1 MAITDGQ
8 CKNNGIMKTIIL
20 ILALCISQ
28 IAFSQTAE
36 QQKLIDL
43 RMNQGQYLQKG
54 SKQII
59 GGALIMLGGSILMA
73 TSNGD
78 KVPMAIGGLVAT
90 GGFILTL
97 NGVGNIGLAG
107 KSKR

>member
-1 MAITDGQ
+1 MKNSIT
-8 CKNNGIMKTIIL
+8 
-20 ILALCISQ
+20 LALLLISSL
-28 IAFSQTAE
+28 AYSQHVE
-36 QQKLIDL
+36 ESKPIDL

-59 GGALIMLGGSILMA
+59 GGALIMVGGSILMV

-97 NGVGNIGLAG
+97 NGVDNIGLAG
-107 KSKR
+107 KAKR

>member
-1 MAITDGQ
+1 M
-8 CKNNGIMKTIIL
+8 
-20 ILALCISQ
+20 LALCISQ
-28 IAFSQTAE
+28 IAFGQTAE
-36 QQKLIDL
+36 QSNPIDL
-43 RMNQGQYLQKG
+43 RMNPGTTLQKG

-59 GGALIMLGGSILMA
+59 GGTLVMIGGCILMA

-107 KSKR
+107 KSKM